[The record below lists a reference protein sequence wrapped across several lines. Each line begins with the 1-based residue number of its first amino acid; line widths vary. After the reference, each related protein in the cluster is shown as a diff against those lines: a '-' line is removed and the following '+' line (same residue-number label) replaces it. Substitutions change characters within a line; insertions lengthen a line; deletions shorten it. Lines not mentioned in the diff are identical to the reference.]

1 MSNDAHILD
10 VLPALALG
18 SLDAD
23 EAVRA
28 QEHLSSCVI
37 CRSELS
43 DFESL
48 AAQMAFAIPPVEPPP
63 DLRNRLMERVQMP
76 RPQPQSRPL
85 PVQKVPSRSWWERL
99 LPAWGVASLVLILV
113 LAAFNLLLWQRFNE
127 MDFFTTPGGLR
138 AVPLLPADAASPAT
152 GFVLVSVDGSDGA
165 LIVDG
170 LPPLAEDQEYQLWL
184 SRDGEKISGALF
196 STDEHNYGGTRIRAP
211 RSLLE
216 YSAAEITVEPTGGSS
231 QPTGVQVLSG
241 PLHNP

>member
-18 SLDAD
+18 SLDSD

-28 QEHLSSCVI
+28 QEHLSSCLI

-63 DLRNRLMERVQMP
+63 DLRNRLMERVQAP
-76 RPQPQSRPL
+76 RPQPQPR

-99 LPAWGVASLVLILV
+99 LPAWGVASLVLIIA
-113 LAAFNLLLWQRFNE
+113 LAAFNLLLWQRFNG

-138 AVPLLPADAASPAT
+138 AVPLMPANTTSRAT
-152 GFVLVSVDGSDGA
+152 GFVLVSADGEDGA

-170 LPPLAEDQEYQLWL
+170 LPPLTEDQEYQLWL
-184 SRDGEKISGALF
+184 LRNGEKISGAVF
-196 STDEHNYGGTRIRAP
+196 STDEHYYGGTRIRAP